1 MNYDSTVDLTT
12 LVLRRGDEGAKCHR
26 LDASTAVYF
35 RDPDGH
41 LIEHITMLDK
51 EPRPDL
57 GVVSW
62 SEWLVQSKLSF

>member
-1 MNYDSTVDLTT
+1 MNYDSTGDLTT
-12 LVLRRGDEGAKCHR
+12 LVLRRGDEGAKCDR
-26 LDASTAVYF
+26 LDASTALYF

-41 LIEHITMLDK
+41 LIEYITMLDK

-62 SEWLVQSKLSF
+62 FEWLVQSKLSF